1 MTQRTRLA
9 RAAGAALSAALLAGC
24 AEVGGLMDAG
34 PLEYAFDEPASGPRA
49 GRDRIRGI
57 DEILRGP
64 ACRSAGNAGAC
75 GSYAME
81 AGLIY
86 TLVERQEIEG
96 DNMLRRAYDFQ
107 ATCDLRILRA
117 NAVAKA
123 ARRRGELSEAVA
135 LMAGAG
141 GRCDGTAARYYAAK
155 LDILSDDENRVRAG
169 RARLAELSAYSLG
182 NSGVAAEDVY
192 TLGVYSFVSNAE
204 FAEAKRLLREAGD
217 RGIEVSPRLQ
227 ALALIGGGAQDGF
240 ALPAGAAVRARAYID
255 RRVEEYRFGAAIDEF
270 VRAAGRIDGIAAAP
284 WEEVEARMAADP
296 NLTESQRAIVRMR
309 VADEFARLGDEIAAI
324 DEARTR
330 LAAYGPGLAAAEK
343 RFVTAAV
350 AAAFGAGGA
359 EELDRSREEYMT
371 ELRRLSGA
379 LERING
385 AIGDMGGMQELHAML
400 ADPDAYLRAADAAD
414 AIAADAARLAGDDA
428 DAAVLRGFAAAV
440 SRTLSPEEFFRAW
453 EVNLD
458 SLGFESEP
466 VVRNVRRVMTL
477 AGGSV

>member
-24 AEVGGLMDAG
+24 AEVGGMMDAG

-57 DEILRGP
+57 DEILRGA

-75 GSYAME
+75 GRYAME

-86 TLVERQEIEG
+86 ALVERQEIEG

-182 NSGVAAEDVY
+182 NSGVAAEDVF

-204 FAEAKRLLREAGD
+204 FAEAKRLLREAAD
-217 RGIEVSPRLQ
+217 RGVEVSPRLQ
-227 ALALIGGGAQDGF
+227 ALALIGGGGDGF
-240 ALPAGAAVRARAYID
+240 ALPPGAAVRARAYID
-255 RRVEEYRFGAAIDEF
+255 RRVEEYRFGAAVDDF

-359 EELDRSREEYMT
+359 EELDRSRGEYMA

-400 ADPDAYLRAADAAD
+400 ADPDAYLRAADAAE
-414 AIAADAARLAGDDA
+414 ALAADAARLADDDA

-453 EVNLD
+453 EVDLD
-458 SLGFESEP
+458 ALGFESEP
-466 VVRNVRRVMTL
+466 VVRNVRRVMAL